1 MLSKG
6 RAYWRGAAANFGLVR
21 MLAVCAMFIAM
32 RIAIGALFIPVGENL
47 RVYFTYAVTA
57 LGASI
62 YGPLMALAEGFVS
75 DILGYFIAPSG
86 GFFPGYTLSAML
98 GSVTYALFFYQ
109 QKQSFL
115 RIFLSRMT
123 VNVVV
128 NILIGSVWSAVLYGK
143 GYIYYVS
150 KSVVKNHTAFVY
162 EDVCRERMW
171 ELNADGAWPFFFTK
185 LGKYWD
191 SNTEID
197 ITALDPE
204 DKNLILGECKY
215 WSDPVGISVL
225 RDLEAKASAVSWERD
240 RRKVWYVL
248 FSASGFTEELK
259 ALAESRQDLLL
270 CVE

>member
-1 MLSKG
+1 MDKI
-6 RAYWRGAAANFGLVR
+6 R
-21 MLAVCAMFIAM
+21 
-32 RIAIGALFIPVGENL
+32 
-47 RVYFTYAVTA
+47 
-57 LGASI
+57 
-62 YGPLMALAEGFVS
+62 
-75 DILGYFIAPSG
+75 
-86 GFFPGYTLSAML
+86 
-98 GSVTYALFFYQ
+98 
-109 QKQSFL
+109 
-115 RIFLSRMT
+115 
-123 VNVVV
+123 
-128 NILIGSVWSAVLYGK
+128 
-143 GYIYYVS
+143 
-150 KSVVKNHTAFVY
+150 KSLVKNHTAFVY

>member
-6 RAYWRGAAANFGLVR
+6 RAYWRGAAANFGSVR

-32 RIAIGALFIPVGENL
+32 RIAISALFIPVGENL

-115 RIFLSRMT
+115 RIFLCRMT
-123 VNVVV
+123 VNVVI

-150 KSVVKNHTAFVY
+150 KSVVKNLMLLPVEAVVMYTVFRTVNPLL
-162 EDVCRERMW
+162 RRMKFIPA
-171 ELNADGAWPFFFTK
+171 EQAEVK
-185 LGKYWD
+185 LLFG
-191 SNTEID
+191 
-197 ITALDPE
+197 
-204 DKNLILGECKY
+204 
-215 WSDPVGISVL
+215 
-225 RDLEAKASAVSWERD
+225 
-240 RRKVWYVL
+240 RK
-248 FSASGFTEELK
+248 K
-259 ALAESRQDLLL
+259 
-270 CVE
+270 

>member
-1 MLSKG
+1 MLARG
-6 RAYWRGAAANFGLVR
+6 RNYWQGAAAQFGSVR
-21 MLAVCAMFIAM
+21 MLAVCAMFVAL
-32 RIAIGALFIPVGENL
+32 RVAIGALFIPVGENL
-47 RVYFTYAVTA
+47 RIYFTYAVTA

-115 RIFLSRMT
+115 RVFLCRMT

-150 KSVVKNHTAFVY
+150 KSVVKNLMLLPVEAAVMYTVFRTVNPLL
-162 EDVCRERMW
+162 RRMKFIPA
-171 ELNADGAWPFFFTK
+171 EQAEVKPLFG
-185 LGKYWD
+185 
-191 SNTEID
+191 
-197 ITALDPE
+197 
-204 DKNLILGECKY
+204 
-215 WSDPVGISVL
+215 
-225 RDLEAKASAVSWERD
+225 
-240 RRKVWYVL
+240 RK
-248 FSASGFTEELK
+248 K
-259 ALAESRQDLLL
+259 
-270 CVE
+270 